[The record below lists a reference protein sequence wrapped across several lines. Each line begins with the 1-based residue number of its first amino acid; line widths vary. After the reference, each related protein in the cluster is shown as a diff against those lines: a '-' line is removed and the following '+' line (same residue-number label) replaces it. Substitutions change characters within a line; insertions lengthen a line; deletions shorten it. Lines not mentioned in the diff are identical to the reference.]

1 MPWKECHVM
10 DERLRFVARL
20 LEGEKMAPLCAEFG
34 ISRKTGYK
42 IFDRYKDTGVTAFT
56 DRSRRPYRQ
65 ANRLPAPIEA
75 TIVRLKREYP
85 GWGAPKIREKLRQRV
100 TGVQLPA
107 ISTVHAVLDRYHLVK
122 RRRRRRG
129 DAPAAT
135 VLTRPTDPNALW
147 CADYKGEFMLGNRRY
162 CYPLTITDFASRYLL
177 TCEALSTTQERFA
190 FTAFDR
196 AFTEFGL
203 PQAIRTDNGV
213 PFAGPTALYRL
224 SKLAVWWLRLGIRI
238 ERIAPGHPQQ
248 NGRHERMHRTL
259 KAEAT
264 KPAAPNVLQQ
274 QARFDTFV
282 ARYNHDR
289 PHQALGMNV
298 PAALYTRSA
307 RVYRGL
313 EDLSY
318 PFADATFTVTHCGR
332 ICFHGRKIN
341 LSHVLAGQNVGVTQ
355 VGERI
360 WLVTFMQYDLGYF
373 DDEVGRLEPIANPFG
388 PKVLPMCSE

>member
-1 MPWKECHVM
+1 M

-85 GWGAPKIREKLRQRV
+85 GWGAPKIREKLRRQLAPPL
-100 TGVQLPA
+100 LPA
-107 ISTVHAVLDRYHLVK
+107 ISTVHAVLDRHGLVH
-122 RRRRRRG
+122 RRRRRRTG
-129 DAPAAT
+129 PAGTA
-135 VLTRPTDPNALW
+135 LSRPTEPNALW

-177 TCEALSTTQERFA
+177 TCDALSTTQERFA

-196 AFTEFGL
+196 AFQEFGL
-203 PQAIRTDNGV
+203 PRVIRTNNGV
-213 PFAGPTALYRL
+213 PFAAPTALYRL
-224 SKLAVWWLRLGIRI
+224 SKLAVWWLRLGIQI
-238 ERIAPGHPQQ
+238 ERIQPGHPQQ

-259 KAEAT
+259 KLEAT
-264 KPAAPNVLQQ
+264 KPAAANILQQ
-274 QARFDTFV
+274 QARFDAFV
-282 ARYNHDR
+282 TRYNQDR
-289 PHQALGMNV
+289 PHQALGMQV
-298 PAALYTRSA
+298 PAALYARSP

-313 EDLSY
+313 EDLAY
-318 PFADATFTVTHCGR
+318 PFHDATFMVTHCGR

-341 LSHVLAGQNVGVTQ
+341 LSHVFAGQNVGVTQ

-360 WLVTFMQYDLGYF
+360 WLVTFMHYDLGYF